1 MTKVIHQK
9 RRRRAAINPQ
19 TIKKHSDIVRENTAA
34 TIVVGNRTPTSTG
47 FRVTGYSSK
56 SFETLYE
63 NMLPGSSTHTLV
75 STKTRVLR
83 IIGGAGFLL
92 TETSDG
98 EVAQHRIIPGEEI
111 VLVPKVAYRITTTS
125 NAGLELAITQ
135 SAGYEKS
142 LKVVREDG
150 ALVDTPDSSLHSLS
164 RQEAVTRLE
173 RPRRRGSRAAEQQ
186 LALANGTPQQT
197 PAATATKKADAS
209 LSGTAVTGVNPRPS
223 MGRFSEDGAG

>member
-1 MTKVIHQK
+1 MAKVIHQK

-19 TIKKHSDIVRENTAA
+19 TIKKHSDIVRENMAA

-47 FRVTGYSSK
+47 FRITGYSSK

-75 STKTRVLR
+75 ATKTRVLR
-83 IIGGAGFLL
+83 IINGTGFLL
-92 TETSDG
+92 TENDSGD
-98 EVAQHRIIPGEEI
+98 VHQHKIIPGEEI
-111 VLVPKVAYRITTTS
+111 VLAPKVAFRITTTS
-125 NAGLELAITQ
+125 NSGLEMFITQ
-135 SAGYEKS
+135 NAGYEKG

-150 ALVDTPDSSLHSLS
+150 ALVTTPDSALNSVS

-173 RPRRRGSRAAEQQ
+173 RPTRRGSRAAEQQ
-186 LALANGTPQQT
+186 LAKANGTTQLT

-223 MGRFSEDGAG
+223 MGRFSEEGAG